1 MIPNEKYGIYFA
13 ERIPEELLV
22 EPKRSSCL
30 HIGSYLVIRKI
41 IAEYH
46 LDQIIEEIIGK
57 DAGLFMD
64 LAAYAIITENN
75 AAQHY
80 ESYGFNHPLF
90 TNNMRVYS
98 DSKVSDFLNKLE
110 IDQQIE
116 FQHIWNASKDSLL
129 QGQRNHCKESVVSD
143 RYKEQ
148 IFPCVLQRPES
159 NNGTGRTGTED

>member
-1 MIPNEKYGIYFA
+1 M
-13 ERIPEELLV
+13 

-30 HIGSYLVIRKI
+30 HIGSFLVIKKI

-57 DAGLFMD
+57 DAGMFLD

-75 AAQHY
+75 VAQHY

-90 TNNMRVYS
+90 TNNMRVYN

-116 FQHIWNASKDSLL
+116 FQNVWNETMDHREKIYISYDSTNKNNEAGDIDLMEIGHPKDD
-129 QGQRNHCKESVVSD
+129 RN
-143 RYKEQ
+143 RQ
-148 IFPCVLQRPES
+148 IIRVYQTLEA
-159 NNGTGRTGTED
+159 NVKTE